1 VEYNLAMTPKPPAIM
16 AACGW
21 GWWGGEIGMPRGR
34 GGFKKASDLRIGVRG
49 VLLRGSRRRGGR

>member
-1 VEYNLAMTPKPPAIM
+1 MTPKLPTMM

-21 GWWGGEIGMPRGR
+21 GCWGGEIGMPRGR